1 MVQVL
6 FVVGLLDSA
15 SFKASSAFFC
25 KSCSRSR
32 FCRTAHWPMLA
43 KATKVVAMYAHFIVC
58 DTEKGE
64 QRAGRHRV
72 GRDCQLYTY
81 SPPCRDS
88 HRMHHVCKCQDEP
101 GVSKDSALFI
111 LLIP

>member
-15 SFKASSAFFC
+15 SFKASRAFFC
-25 KSCSRSR
+25 KSCNRSR
-32 FCRTAHWPMLA
+32 FCRTAHWPTLA
-43 KATKVVAMYAHFIVC
+43 NATKVVVMYAHFIVC
-58 DTEKGE
+58 DTEKEE
-64 QRAGRHRV
+64 QRAGGHRV
-72 GRDCQLYTY
+72 GRDCQLFKHG
-81 SPPCRDS
+81 PPCRDS
-88 HRMHHVCKCQDEP
+88 DHMHHVCKCQDEP